1 MKKLVVLLLCLS
13 MIFATVGCGNDAAES
28 AGDKPITLKLAT
40 QHPTEHMAQVSAEAI
55 KAKIEAET
63 EGRVKIEIYPASQLG
78 DYLQVY
84 EEVMRGTIDLAHI
97 STPEKYDPR
106 VTIGFLPYL
115 AKDYDELK
123 KVFAADSFLTKEMT
137 KIEAESHIK
146 FLGYYAEGFSGIGV
160 VDAVNEPS
168 MPNVDK
174 GSLVRVP
181 SINAFKFPAERLG
194 FSTSTIAYSDTFAAM
209 QTGVVDG
216 WVGGPPNLNY
226 LTFRDV
232 IKHYYQYNLTHES
245 TQYLMN
251 LEKFEGLTPVDQK
264 IIEDAFREQCDASF
278 EIAEQED
285 RKYLDL
291 LKNQGIE
298 VVEFT
303 ADELDAIAKDVRA
316 NVWPQLTDKYPQELM
331 DGIVESLK

>member
-1 MKKLVVLLLCLS
+1 
-13 MIFATVGCGNDAAES
+13 
-28 AGDKPITLKLAT
+28 
-40 QHPTEHMAQVSAEAI
+40 
-55 KAKIEAET
+55 
-63 EGRVKIEIYPASQLG
+63 
-78 DYLQVY
+78 
-84 EEVMRGTIDLAHI
+84 MRGTIDLAHI
-97 STPEKYDPR
+97 STPEKYDSR

-123 KVFAADSFLTKEMT
+123 KVFAADSYLTKEMT
-137 KIEAESHIK
+137 KIEAESDIK
-146 FLGYYAEGFSGIGV
+146 FLGYYCEGFSGVGV
-160 VDAVNEPS
+160 VDAVDEPS
-168 MPNVDK
+168 VPGVNK
-174 GSLVRVP
+174 NSLVRVP

-251 LEKFEGLTPVDQK
+251 LEKFEGMTPEDQK

-278 EIAEQED
+278 AIAEQED

-291 LKNQGIE
+291 LSEQGIE

-303 ADELDAIAKDVRA
+303 EEELASLAADVRA
-316 NVWPQLTDKYPQELM
+316 NVWPMLTDKYPQELM